1 MQVMK
6 MDVKKYD
13 YSLSKKE
20 VLKVFETDAE
30 RGITEKEAEAR
41 LKDYGKN
48 EFGVEQKNSL
58 LKMIALQIHNTL
70 NYILMVAALFSFIV
84 GEVSDGL
91 IITFVIII
99 NTIIGVVQEKK
110 AENALDEL
118 KKLAAPKALVK
129 REGNVREIDASL
141 LVPGDCVLLEAGRT
155 VPADIRIIQSHSL
168 KIEESALT
176 GESLPVDKDENWNL
190 ENPDQP
196 LGDYLNMAFM
206 STQVT
211 NGRGIGIVAATGLN
225 TEVGKIAEM
234 LHSTESSKTPL
245 QKNLDQL
252 GKKLSYCAIIV
263 CVVMFIVGLM
273 QGRNPGEMFMIS
285 TSLAVSA
292 IPESLSTMVI
302 IVLTLGVRRLIKQK
316 AIIRRIP
323 AVETLGSV
331 SMICSD
337 KTGTLTLNKMSVVE
351 RYVNLKVIEE
361 DVPYS
366 ADDQRLINQL
376 ALCSDA
382 TYEPEE
388 TGDPTEVAFVK
399 AAHVNGY
406 TKSDLDKEF
415 PRVAEIPFDS
425 TRKRMTTIHKDGDG
439 YIVLTKGAVDILLE
453 RITTIQLDSEIVKMT
468 QEYITEINQAVMQ
481 MSNRA
486 LRVMALAGKRVS
498 AEAISELNEE
508 EIENGLTFF
517 GMVGLMDPPR
527 PEAKL
532 QIERAHRSGIEV
544 TMITGDHP
552 QTAIAIAHRL
562 GITES
567 DKVITG
573 AELNQ
578 MTPEELKEAAV
589 DTRVFA
595 RVSPEHKVQI
605 VQAFKE
611 NGHIVSMTGDGV
623 NDAPSLKTADIGVAM
638 GQTGTDVAKGASDM
652 VLMDDN
658 FTTIIKAVEEGRNIF
673 ANIRK
678 SVLFLVT
685 SNFGEVLV
693 LFFAI
698 LLGWPTPL
706 LTVHILWLN
715 LVGDSIPAFALGVDK
730 NKDVMLDKPRPKK
743 EGIFTRDSVIF
754 LILNGLLIGVASLL
768 AFLIGLKWAAG
779 IDSIFDLQFNQLTDH
794 ELRVGQTVA
803 FMALTFISYMQV
815 YNVRHLRKPI
825 WKTDVFSNKYLNW
838 SVIGVILLQ
847 LAVVYIEPFAKLLKI
862 EPIGLREW
870 ILIFFCT
877 IGTIVVNEIVKGFL
891 RYYEKRKAMD

>member
-1 MQVMK
+1 M
-6 MDVKKYD
+6 
-13 YSLSKKE
+13 
-20 VLKVFETDAE
+20 
-30 RGITEKEAEAR
+30 
-41 LKDYGKN
+41 
-48 EFGVEQKNSL
+48 
-58 LKMIALQIHNTL
+58 
-70 NYILMVAALFSFIV
+70 
-84 GEVSDGL
+84 
-91 IITFVIII
+91 
-99 NTIIGVVQEKK
+99 
-110 AENALDEL
+110 
-118 KKLAAPKALVK
+118 
-129 REGNVREIDASL
+129 
-141 LVPGDCVLLEAGRT
+141 
-155 VPADIRIIQSHSL
+155 

-176 GESLPVDKDENWNL
+176 GESLPVDKDENWIL

-406 TKSDLDKEF
+406 TKSELDKEF

-468 QEYITEINQAVMQ
+468 PEYITEINQAVMQ

-532 QIERAHRSGIEV
+532 QIERAS
-544 TMITGDHP
+544 
-552 QTAIAIAHRL
+552 
-562 GITES
+562 S
-567 DKVITG
+567 
-573 AELNQ
+573 
-578 MTPEELKEAAV
+578 
-589 DTRVFA
+589 F
-595 RVSPEHKVQI
+595 
-605 VQAFKE
+605 
-611 NGHIVSMTGDGV
+611 
-623 NDAPSLKTADIGVAM
+623 
-638 GQTGTDVAKGASDM
+638 
-652 VLMDDN
+652 
-658 FTTIIKAVEEGRNIF
+658 RN
-673 ANIRK
+673 
-678 SVLFLVT
+678 
-685 SNFGEVLV
+685 
-693 LFFAI
+693 
-698 LLGWPTPL
+698 
-706 LTVHILWLN
+706 
-715 LVGDSIPAFALGVDK
+715 
-730 NKDVMLDKPRPKK
+730 
-743 EGIFTRDSVIF
+743 
-754 LILNGLLIGVASLL
+754 
-768 AFLIGLKWAAG
+768 
-779 IDSIFDLQFNQLTDH
+779 
-794 ELRVGQTVA
+794 
-803 FMALTFISYMQV
+803 
-815 YNVRHLRKPI
+815 
-825 WKTDVFSNKYLNW
+825 
-838 SVIGVILLQ
+838 
-847 LAVVYIEPFAKLLKI
+847 
-862 EPIGLREW
+862 
-870 ILIFFCT
+870 
-877 IGTIVVNEIVKGFL
+877 
-891 RYYEKRKAMD
+891 